1 MATKNTTAAA
11 RRSAGPGKRSALPAE
26 ETHAD
31 LETDAGEAHAQPDDE
46 GAGDATSGAS
56 TYLVPGLERGLRILT
71 EFSAREPVL
80 GAPELSRRIGIPRT
94 TTFRLLQT
102 LEALGF
108 IERANGDRQ
117 YRLSVAVL
125 RLGFEYLSSLE
136 LTDVGTPVLERLR
149 DATGL
154 STHLLIRDG
163 RDVVFVAKAQTREPM
178 FSSVKVHVGTRL
190 PAHAT
195 VHGQVLMGDLS
206 LTELRALYPEKQLE
220 RYTDRTPATVADLYA
235 RVREFAQQG
244 YALSEASFETGISVV
259 SAPVRDQSG
268 RIVAALTATV
278 PRSDIGDAERGPL
291 VADVC
296 AAAIE
301 LSGRLNYRPAPGDPT
316 AVLAGQSSGG
326 RSRGLHGG

>member
-1 MATKNTTAAA
+1 MATKNTTGA
-11 RRSAGPGKRSALPAE
+11 RRSAAPGKREALPAE
-26 ETHAD
+26 ETQAAQT
-31 LETDAGEAHAQPDDE
+31 ETETDDE
-46 GAGDATSGAS
+46 GGGAS
-56 TYLVPGLERGLRILT
+56 TYLVPGLERGLRILA

-108 IERANGDRQ
+108 IERAKGDRE

-136 LTDVGTPVLERLR
+136 LTDFGTPVLERLR

-154 STHLLIRDG
+154 STHLLIRDQ

-195 VHGQVLMGDLS
+195 VHGQVLMGDLT
-206 LTELRALYPEKQLE
+206 LVELRALYPEKQLE
-220 RYTDRTPATVADLYA
+220 RFTERTPATVADLYA
-235 RVREFAQQG
+235 RVREFAEQG

-259 SAPVRDQSG
+259 SAPVRDQST

-278 PRSDIGDAERGPL
+278 PRSDIGDVERGPL
-291 VADVC
+291 VSAVC
-296 AAAIE
+296 AAAME
-301 LSGRLNYRPAPGDPT
+301 LSACLNYRPLPGDPT
-316 AVLAGQSSGG
+316 AAQAMQATPK
-326 RSRGLHGG
+326 RSLHGG

>member
-1 MATKNTTAAA
+1 MATKNTTGTT
-11 RRSAGPGKRSALPAE
+11 RRSAGPGKRAALPPE
-26 ETHAD
+26 ETQPD
-31 LETDAGEAHAQPDDE
+31 TDAGEASASADE
-46 GAGDATSGAS
+46 ESAGTS
-56 TYLVPGLERGLRILT
+56 TYLVPGLERGLRILA

-102 LEALGF
+102 LEGLGF

-136 LTDVGTPVLERLR
+136 LTDFGTPVLERLR

-154 STHLLIRDG
+154 STHLLIRDE

-195 VHGQVLMGDLS
+195 VHGQVLMGDLT
-206 LTELRALYPEKQLE
+206 LAELRALYPEKQLE
-220 RYTDRTPATVADLYA
+220 RYTERTPATVADLYA

-244 YALSEASFETGISVV
+244 YAVSEASFETGISVV

-278 PRSDIGDAERGPL
+278 PRSDIGEGERGPL
-291 VADVC
+291 VANVC
-296 AAAIE
+296 GAALD
-301 LSGRLNYRPAPGDPT
+301 LSMRLNYRPAVGDPT
-316 AVLAGQSSGG
+316 AVQAALAPAAKSRSSH
-326 RSRGLHGG
+326 LL

>member
-1 MATKNTTAAA
+1 MVTKQTTGPA
-11 RRSAGPGKRSALPAE
+11 RRSAGPGKREAQPSE
-26 ETHAD
+26 ETQAD
-31 LETDAGEAHAQPDDE
+31 ANAAQTSAEADEE
-46 GAGDATSGAS
+46 GAGAS
-56 TYLVPGLERGLRILT
+56 TYLVPGLERGLRILA

-136 LTDVGTPVLERLR
+136 LTDFGTPLLERLR

-206 LTELRALYPEKQLE
+206 LAELRTLYPEKQLE
-220 RYTDRTPATVADLYA
+220 RYTERTPATVADLYA

-244 YALSEASFETGISVV
+244 YAVSEASFETGISVV

-278 PRSDIGDAERGPL
+278 PRSDIGEAERAPL
-291 VADVC
+291 VAAVC
-296 AAAIE
+296 AAALD
-301 LSGRLNYRPAPGDPT
+301 LSARLNYRPAASDPT
-316 AVLAGQSSGG
+316 AAQAARTGSS
-326 RSRGLHGG
+326 HAF